1 MLDIISFI
9 PGRKKQSPSGWVSFN
24 AVCCHHRGNS
34 QDKRGRG
41 GIKTESDGSWVH
53 HCFNCG
59 FKANFTLGRPLSRNA
74 KQLLQWLGVDELT
87 IERVSLE
94 SLRHKS
100 ITDLLSS
107 KVVSRWQ
114 PKFKKQQLPDGLQ
127 LIDDSNI
134 GHKKYVDYLVGR
146 SVEYDKYPFMV
157 IPNGPGREKN
167 KIVIPFTHD
176 NQLVGYCSRYL
187 DNRTPKYINHTQPG
201 YVFGTDLQKPDWDIV
216 FVVEGVFDAI
226 AINGLAILHGDV
238 SEKQVDLI
246 KGLDKRVIV
255 VPDRDK
261 AGGKLITRAIELGWA
276 VSFPDWDAD
285 IKDANDAVH
294 RYGKLATIISIVDS
308 VETSKIKIE
317 LRRKKSC

>member
-1 MLDIISFI
+1 
-9 PGRKKQSPSGWVSFN
+9 
-24 AVCCHHRGNS
+24 
-34 QDKRGRG
+34 
-41 GIKTESDGSWVH
+41 
-53 HCFNCG
+53 
-59 FKANFTLGRPLSRNA
+59 
-74 KQLLQWLGVDELT
+74 
-87 IERVSLE
+87 
-94 SLRHKS
+94 
-100 ITDLLSS
+100 
-107 KVVSRWQ
+107 
-114 PKFKKQQLPDGLQ
+114 
-127 LIDDSNI
+127 
-134 GHKKYVDYLVGR
+134 
-146 SVEYDKYPFMV
+146 
-157 IPNGPGREKN
+157 
-167 KIVIPFTHD
+167 
-176 NQLVGYCSRYL
+176 
-187 DNRTPKYINHTQPG
+187 
-201 YVFGTDLQKPDWDIV
+201 VFGTDLQKPEWDIV

-276 VSFPDWDAD
+276 VSFPDWDSD